1 MSKRRHWTVL
11 TPVFED
17 RDSFAQLCRD
27 IAEAGQGLDLHVCA
41 VDDGSVTAPP
51 DPSAISDVGLQGEVI
66 RLRRNVGH
74 QMAIAIGLNHLAMD
88 DDLDGVVIMDSD
100 GEDRPNRIPEL
111 IASLS
116 GDSVDGGADIVVA
129 SRSRRSE
136 TLTFRAFYVI
146 YKMFFK
152 ILTGSVIRFGN
163 FMAISQVALRRLAAM
178 QEAWTHVAGAVVKSR
193 LRRVELPIDR
203 GQRYSGQSRM
213 GFVSLVLHG
222 IRSVMVFGDA
232 VLTRM
237 AVVFGLSAVCTV
249 VVFAIAAFLKISGQ
263 ATPGW
268 LTTVTGFM
276 LVIFMQ
282 TGVLTLMT
290 LIMSGLAT
298 VRSPRTIAEDAQSFI
313 QSIDVVDA
321 KAEAAA

>member
-1 MSKRRHWTVL
+1 MSGGRRWAIL

-17 RDSFAQLCRD
+17 RDSFATLCREV
-27 IAEAGQGLDLHVCA
+27 AAAGNGLEVSVCA
-41 VDDGSVTAPP
+41 VDDGSVAAPP
-51 DPSAISDVGLQGEVI
+51 DTGAIAAAGLTGEVI

-74 QMAIAIGLNHLAMD
+74 QMAIAIGLNHLAAAE
-88 DDLDGVVIMDSD
+88 DLAGVVIMDSD
-100 GEDRPNRIPEL
+100 GEDQPDRIPDL
-111 IASLS
+111 VARIA
-116 GDSVDGGADIVVA
+116 DGAADVVVA

-136 TLTFRAFYVI
+136 SLLFRVFYHIYKLFFLTLT
-146 YKMFFK
+146 
-152 ILTGSVIRFGN
+152 GNVIRFGN
-163 FMAISQVALRRLAAM
+163 FMALSQPAARRLAAM
-178 QEAWTHVAGAVVKSR
+178 QESWTHVAGAVVKSR
-193 LRRVELPIDR
+193 LRREELPTDR
-203 GQRYSGQSRM
+203 GHRYSGRSRM

-237 AVVFGLSAVCTV
+237 AVVFGLSAIGTV
-249 VVFAIAAFLKISGQ
+249 AVFAAAVALKIAGQ
-263 ATPGW
+263 TTPGW

-290 LIMSGLAT
+290 LIMSGLTT
-298 VRSPRTIAEDAQSFI
+298 VRSPRTIAEDAESFI
-313 QSIDVVDA
+313 QRIDVVGAKA

>member
-1 MSKRRHWTVL
+1 MNGRRRWAIL

-17 RDSFAQLCRD
+17 RDSFAELCRE
-27 IAEAGQGLDLHVCA
+27 IAAVGDGLELRICA

-51 DPSAISDVGLQGEVI
+51 DPRAISDVGLCGEVI

-74 QMAIAIGLNHLAMD
+74 QMAIAIGLNHLAAD

-100 GEDRPNRIPEL
+100 GEDRPSRIPDL
-111 IASLS
+111 VARLA
-116 GDSVDGGADIVVA
+116 DDGPDGVDIVVA

-136 TLTFRAFYVI
+136 TLTFRVFYVI
-146 YKMFFK
+146 YKLFFK

-163 FMAISQVALRRLAAM
+163 FMAMSQVALRRLAAM

-193 LRRVELPIDR
+193 LRRLELPIDR
-203 GQRYSGQSRM
+203 GHRYSGQSRM

-237 AVVFGLSAVCTV
+237 AVVFGLSAIGSVA
-249 VVFAIAAFLKISGQ
+249 VFAIAVFLKISGQ

-313 QSIDVVDA
+313 QSIDVVDDR
-321 KAEAAA
+321 AEAAA

>member
-1 MSKRRHWTVL
+1 MTDRRAWAVL

-17 RDSFAQLCRD
+17 RESFARLCQD
-27 IAEAGQGLDLHVCA
+27 IAAASDGLDLRICA
-41 VDDGSVTAPP
+41 VDDGSVMAPP
-51 DPSAISDVGLQGEVI
+51 DPLSISAVGLRGEII

-74 QMAIAIGLNHLAMD
+74 QMAIAIGMNHLAAA
-88 DDLDGVVIMDSD
+88 DDLDGVVVMDCD
-100 GEDRPNRIPEL
+100 GEDRPNRIPDL
-111 IASLS
+111 IAGLT
-116 GDSVDGGADIVVA
+116 DGEADVAVA

-136 TLTFRAFYVI
+136 TLTFRVFYII
-146 YKMFFK
+146 YKLFFK

-163 FMAISQVALRRLAAM
+163 FMAVSRAALLRLASM

-193 LRRVELPIDR
+193 LRRLELPIDR
-203 GQRYSGQSRM
+203 GRRYSGQSRM
-213 GFVSLVLHG
+213 GFFSLVLHG

-237 AVVFGLSAVCTV
+237 AMVFGLSAVGSV
-249 VVFAIAAFLKISGQ
+249 SVFATAAFLKISGH

-298 VRSPRTIAEDAQSFI
+298 VRSPRTIADDAQSFI
-313 QSIDVVDA
+313 QSIDVIDD

>member
-1 MSKRRHWTVL
+1 MKGAKSGRGRWAVL

-17 RDSFAQLCRD
+17 RDSFAHLCRD
-27 IAEAGQGLDLHVCA
+27 IATAGDGLSLRVCA

-51 DPSAISDVGLQGEVI
+51 DLSAVTSAGLTGEII

-74 QMAIAIGLNHLAMD
+74 QMAIAIGLNHLASS

-100 GEDRPNRIPEL
+100 GEDQPARIPDL
-111 IASLS
+111 IARI
-116 GDSVDGGADIVVA
+116 VDGSTDVAVA

-136 TLTFRAFYVI
+136 SLSFRAFYVI
-146 YKMFFK
+146 YKLFFK
-152 ILTGSVIRFGN
+152 VLTGNIIRFGN
-163 FMAISQVALRRLAAM
+163 FMAVSKGALGRLAAM

-193 LRRVELPIDR
+193 LRRLELPIDR
-203 GQRYSGQSRM
+203 GHRYSGQSRM

-237 AVVFGLSAVCTV
+237 AVVFGLSAIGTV
-249 VVFAIAAFLKISGQ
+249 AVFAAAVSLKIAGQ
-263 ATPGW
+263 TTPGW

-290 LIMSGLAT
+290 LIMSGLT
-298 VRSPRTIAEDAQSFI
+298 SVRSPRTIADDAQSFI
-313 QSIDVVDA
+313 ARIESADD
-321 KAEAAA
+321 KAEEAA